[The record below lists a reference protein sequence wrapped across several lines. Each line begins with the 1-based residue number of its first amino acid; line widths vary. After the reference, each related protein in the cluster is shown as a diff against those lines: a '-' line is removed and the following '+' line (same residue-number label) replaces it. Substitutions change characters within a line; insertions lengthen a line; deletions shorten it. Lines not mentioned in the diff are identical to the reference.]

1 MNIKE
6 IREQMTFEEKAI
18 FLTGALGMQTHA
30 IERLGIPAVT
40 FADGPHG
47 VRKPLDKNCTH
58 FPNLCNLG
66 SSWSTDTAYQ
76 MGCALAD
83 DCIEHN
89 VNTLLGPGLN
99 IKRYILCGRNFEY
112 FSEDPVLS
120 GQMAAACINGL
131 QDNGVS
137 ACAKHFAVNSQ
148 EEDRREI
155 SAEIDERT
163 LREIYL
169 KSFQV
174 MLENSNPDSIMC
186 AYNKINGVWC
196 SENPLILNEIL
207 KKEWQYDGMV
217 ISDWGAVQN
226 ISRAIHGGLDLQEP
240 RNTSIAEHLK
250 LGLEK
255 GQVTMEEIDQAVDRL
270 LKFVLREPLPKKTYD
285 RDAQHQAARN
295 IAADGVVLLK
305 NEGNILPLTPQKY
318 KKITVVGDYAVS
330 PLIGGQG
337 SAEVL
342 QQPQYI
348 DNPLEELKKL
358 LPQVEFQY
366 IEGYKKDQ
374 FSSEMLWPKQ
384 ASFGEAIA
392 DSDLVLY
399 FAGSMVSED
408 TEKFDRYTPSINP
421 NMDMFIGWAREYN
434 KPAAVVLQNGGGL
447 VFGKG
452 LRNAEAI
459 VEMWLAGES
468 AGGAIADILCGKVN
482 PSGKLSETFP
492 TKLRQDL
499 DYPGNGNYVCYNE
512 GLDVGYRYYDKHPEE
527 ILYPFG
533 HGLSYT
539 EFDYS
544 NCQVSDDLT
553 VTFTLKNIG
562 KVAGAEVA
570 QLYVGDPVSNVAKPI
585 KELKKFKK
593 VYLEPGEE
601 TTVSFSL
608 APTDLSYYNLSLRE
622 WVVENGEYDFY
633 IGSSSRDIRL
643 KTSIN
648 YQKPMPYSLQSI
660 NKDMIG

>member
-6 IREQMTFEEKAI
+6 IREQMTFEEKAT
-18 FLTGALGMQTHA
+18 FLTGALQMRTYA

-47 VRKPLDKNCTH
+47 VRKTLDENCTH

-66 SSWSTDTAYQ
+66 SSWSTETAYQ
-76 MGCALAD
+76 MGSALAD

-99 IKRYILCGRNFEY
+99 IKRHILCGRNFEY
-112 FSEDPVLS
+112 LSEDPVLS
-120 GQMAAACINGL
+120 GQMAAAYINGL
-131 QDNGVS
+131 QEKGVS

-174 MLENSNPDSIMC
+174 MLDHSNPDSIMC
-186 AYNKINGVWC
+186 AYNKVGGVWC
-196 SENPLILNEIL
+196 SENPLLLNEIL

-226 ISRAIHGGLDLQEP
+226 ISRAIHAGLDLQEP
-240 RNTSIAEHLK
+240 RNTKIAEQLTF
-250 LGLEK
+250 GLEH
-255 GQVTMEEIDQAVDRL
+255 GQVTMEEIDQAVERL
-270 LKFVLREPLPKKTYD
+270 LNFVLREPLPEQTYD
-285 RDAQHQAARN
+285 RDAQHQKARE

-305 NEGNILPLTPQKY
+305 NEGDILPLTPQKY
-318 KKITVVGDYAVS
+318 RKITVVGEYAVS

-342 QQPQYI
+342 QKPEYI

-384 ASFGEAIA
+384 VSFGEAIA

-421 NMDMFIGWAREYN
+421 NMDMFISWAREYN

-447 VFGKG
+447 VFGSG
-452 LRNAEAI
+452 LKKAEAI

-468 AGGAIADILCGKVN
+468 AGSAIADVLCGKVN

-492 TKLRQDL
+492 TKLRTDL
-499 DYPGNGNYVCYNE
+499 DYPGNGNYLLYKE
-512 GLDVGYRYYDKHPEE
+512 GLEVGYRYYDKHPEE

-544 NCQVSDDLT
+544 NCQVTEDLT
-553 VTFTLKNIG
+553 VSFTLKNAG
-562 KVAGAEVA
+562 NVAGAEVA

-585 KELKKFKK
+585 KELKKFQK

-608 APTDLSYYNLSLRE
+608 SPKDLSYYNISLRE
-622 WVVENGEYDFY
+622 WVIENGVYDFY
-633 IGSSSRDIRL
+633 IGSSSQDIRL
-643 KTSIN
+643 KISMD